1 MSYTNAD
8 GLKVLTDGAAGVAAT
23 DGVTV
28 VGVRKALIV
37 ELNDATAL
45 VDTYSSAS
53 SATAAFIPAN
63 ALIVSAH
70 FVVDTAFTSGG
81 AATLDIGLFNAAGT
95 AIDADGI
102 DADIALAAMAAD
114 YAVVCNGVL
123 ADGTQNVGAANAY
136 VGFSY
141 ETAAFTAGSG
151 KLVIEYIEVL

>member
-1 MSYTNAD
+1 MSYTNQD
-8 GLKVLTDGAAGVAAT
+8 GLQILTNGAAGVAAT

-28 VGVRKALIV
+28 VGVRKALV
-37 ELNDATAL
+37 VKLTDATAL

-53 SATAAFIPAN
+53 GATAAYIPAN

-70 FVVDTAFTSGG
+70 FVVDAAFTSAG
-81 AATLDIGLFNAAGT
+81 AATLDVGLFNAAGT

-102 DADIALAAMAAD
+102 DADIAIAAMGAD
-114 YAVVCNGVL
+114 AAVVCDGVL

-141 ETAAFTAGSG
+141 ETAVFTAGSG
-151 KLVIEYIEVL
+151 KLVIEYIEAI